1 MMKKTVW
8 LLAALAALLL
18 LCVPAG
24 AEEAENLTGQL
35 KIKVVDGGGK
45 VKNITDGKY
54 TTYWSSTKVKEPW
67 AVVSSEK
74 PMYGL
79 YLCFRTLPDSY
90 VIQKESGDGW
100 TTIAEGDTRFYHAWV
115 ELDGVKKVRILST
128 MEKKNALG
136 FNEIFAFGEGETPDW
151 VQKWEPAEDKA
162 DILFMATHPDDDL
175 LFMGSPIA
183 WYGVVQQ
190 KKVVVAYLTYSNT
203 TRRSEALNGL
213 WTLGIR
219 NYPVFGPF
227 ADHYSNGKTT
237 AAKLKAAYNDTT
249 GGKNAVWAWVTGLY
263 RQFQPEVVV
272 THDENGEYGHAQH
285 IMLADAAVQCFGKS
299 ADAGEF
305 PESAERYGTWQVKKL
320 YLHLYGDEGSQTD
333 FDWDRP
339 LEETGGLT
347 LNELSEKA
355 YAMHVTQANSGF
367 KYNGKRVPF
376 SVAEYGV
383 KRYPNNRF
391 GLRSTTVGQD
401 EGKTDFLEHITET
414 GKAIAA
420 DGRQDPEETESE
432 PEAETAEATEE
443 ETAEATGEETGDEPD
458 AEEQAG
464 TTADD
469 AETETADEPE
479 PETKAAEESGAVPM
493 TRFNDVTAPAWANV
507 TLNEYGFL
515 DEGEYIFCDETE
527 GRYIYVNPRLRV
539 VIERTYEKFEK
550 AQKKDPDQAFYCY
563 TANIWCDTAAG
574 ELPFTAS
581 SNPEQPRTDPK
592 FISEIASEQKLVFAT
607 STDYYTYR
615 AGRAKEDK
623 SRHVGIEIRNGEILY
638 DDPQIKEEKMPNYET
653 LALYRDGNA
662 GSWPSKEKGAEEYL
676 QEGADQVFTFGP
688 CIVRDG
694 EITEYI
700 ATANRS
706 NNPRLAMGV
715 AEPGHYVI
723 VLCEGRVGKS
733 YGMERST
740 GVMMENLAQ
749 MMKDRGC
756 TVAVNMDGGQTAV
769 FTFMGKQ
776 LNRVVKTDPKGRK
789 QVEALAFGVSDQ
801 VGTFEITGIP
811 FKK

>member
-1 MMKKTVW
+1 MKRMVW
-8 LLAALAALLL
+8 ILAVLAALLL
-18 LCVPAG
+18 LCVSAG
-24 AEEAENLTGQL
+24 AEEAENLTDGL

-54 TTYWSSTKVKEPW
+54 TSYWSSSKVKGPW

-79 YLCFRTLPDSY
+79 YLCFRTMPDSY

-100 TTIAEGDTRFYHAWV
+100 VTIAEGDTRFYHAWV
-115 ELDGVKKVRILST
+115 ELDGLKKVRIQST
-128 MEKKNALG
+128 VEKKSVLG

-151 VQKWEPAEDKA
+151 VQKWEPPVEKA
-162 DILFMATHPDDDL
+162 DILFLATHPDDDL

-227 ADHYSNGKTT
+227 SDHYSNGKTT
-237 AAKLKAAYNDTT
+237 TAKLKAAYNDTT
-249 GGKNAVWAWVTGLY
+249 GGKNAVWGWVTGLY
-263 RQFQPEVVV
+263 RQYKPEVVV

-285 IMLADAAVQCFGKS
+285 IMLADAAVESFKRS
-299 ADAGEF
+299 SVAGEF
-305 PESAERYGTWQVKKL
+305 PESADEYGTWQVKKL
-320 YLHLYGDEGSQTD
+320 YLHLYGDESIQTA
-333 FDWDRP
+333 FDWDQP
-339 LEETGGLT
+339 LEAVGGLT

-383 KRYPNNRF
+383 KRYPNNCF
-391 GLRSTTVGQD
+391 GLHSTTVGQD
-401 EGKTDFLEHITET
+401 EGKTDFLEHISTDAGET
-414 GKAIAA
+414 AAKA
-420 DGRQDPEETESE
+420 DLNETAEDEKE
-432 PEAETAEATEE
+432 PEAGTEATEDTEEEATEE
-443 ETAEATGEETGDEPD
+443 ETETDAENSADEET
-458 AEEQAG
+458 
-464 TTADD
+464 
-469 AETETADEPE
+469 ETETADEPE
-479 PETKAAEESGAVPM
+479 TETKAASDRGTVPM
-493 TRFNDVTAPAWANV
+493 TRFKDVTAPAWANV

-527 GRYIYVNPRLRV
+527 GHYIYVNRNLRI

-550 AQKKDPDQAFYCY
+550 AQKKDPEQAFYCF
-563 TANIWCDTAAG
+563 TANIWCDTADGA
-574 ELPFTAS
+574 LPKVVS
-581 SNPEQPRTDPK
+581 SNPEKPRTDPK
-592 FISEIASEQKLVFAT
+592 FIKDIAAEQQIVFAT

-623 SRHVGIEIRNGEILY
+623 SCHVGIEIRNGEILY
-638 DDPQIKEEKMPNYET
+638 DDPQIKEVKMPNYET
-653 LALYRDGNA
+653 LALYGDGHADSQPSRDKSA
-662 GSWPSKEKGAEEYL
+662 QEYVD
-676 QEGADQVFTFGP
+676 EGADQVFTFGP

-733 YGMERST
+733 YGMEHST
-740 GVMMENLAQ
+740 GVLMENLAQ
-749 MMKDRGC
+749 IMKDRGC

-769 FTFMGKQ
+769 FAFMGKQ
-776 LNRVVKTDPKGRK
+776 INRVVKSDPKGRP
-789 QVEALAFGVSDQ
+789 QVEALAFGTSDQ

>member
-8 LLAALAALLL
+8 LLMLLLALLL
-18 LCVPAG
+18 VCFSAQ
-24 AEEAENLTGQL
+24 AEEAENLTGGL
-35 KIKVVDGGGK
+35 TIKVVDAGGK

-54 TTYWSSTKVKEPW
+54 TTYWSSSKRKEPW
-67 AVVSSEK
+67 AVVSSDK

-79 YLCFRTLPDSY
+79 YLCFRSLPESY
-90 VIQKESGDGW
+90 VIQKESGDSW
-100 TTIAEGDTRFYHAWV
+100 VTVAEGDTRFHHAWV
-115 ELDGVKKVRILST
+115 ELDGLKKVRILST
-128 MEKKNALG
+128 EEKKNALG

-151 VQKWEPAEDKA
+151 VQKWEPTEEKA
-162 DILFMATHPDDDL
+162 DILFLATHPDDDL

-183 WYGVVQQ
+183 WYGVAQQ

-213 WTLGIR
+213 WTLGLR
-219 NYPVFGPF
+219 HYPVFGPF
-227 ADHYSNGKTT
+227 ADHFSNGKST
-237 AAKLKAAYNDTT
+237 AAKVKAAYGYVN
-249 GGKNAVWAWVTGLY
+249 GGKDTVWNWVTGLY
-263 RQFQPEVVV
+263 RRYRPEVVV
-272 THDENGEYGHAQH
+272 THDLNGEYGHAQH
-285 IMLADAAVQCFGKS
+285 MMVADAAVQCFEKAADPAQYQES
-299 ADAGEF
+299 AD
-305 PESAERYGTWQVKKL
+305 RYGPWQVKKL
-320 YLHLYGDEGSQTD
+320 YVHLYGEEQDQTR
-333 FDWDRP
+333 FDWDQP
-339 LEETGGLT
+339 CSELNGLT
-347 LNELSEKA
+347 PNELAEKA
-355 YAMHVTQANSGF
+355 YAMHVTQAASGWKF
-367 KYNGKRVPF
+367 NGKRVPF

-391 GLRSTTVGQD
+391 GLHSTTVGPD
-401 EGKTDFLEHITET
+401 TGKTDFLEHIEGTAE
-414 GKAIAA
+414 AA
-420 DGRQDPEETESE
+420 APEEAKADPAEENEAE
-432 PEAETAEATEE
+432 PEAESGGEAEAGTDE
-443 ETAEATGEETGDEPD
+443 AE
-458 AEEQAG
+458 
-464 TTADD
+464 
-469 AETETADEPE
+469 ETETAGEPE
-479 PETKAAEESGAVPM
+479 ETDESGAEPAENEDGETGRTAEARETIPM
-493 TRFNDVTAPAWANV
+493 MQFADVTAPSWADV
-507 TLNEYGFL
+507 TLNDRGFL

-527 GRYIYVNPRLRV
+527 GRYIYVNSRLRI

-550 AQKKDPDQAFYCY
+550 AQKKDPDQAFYCF

-592 FISEIASEQKLVFAT
+592 FISEIATEQKLVFAT

-623 SRHVGIEIRNGEILY
+623 SRHVGIEIRNGEVLF

-653 LALYRDGNA
+653 LALYRDGHA

-706 NNPRLAMGV
+706 NNPRLAIGV
-715 AEPGHYVI
+715 AEPGHYVL

-733 YGMERST
+733 YGLDRST

-756 TVAVNMDGGQTAV
+756 TTAVNMDGGQTAV

-789 QVEALAFGVSDQ
+789 QVEALAFGTSDQ
-801 VGTFEITGIP
+801 VGTFEITGVP